1 MTTAATTYPT
11 APVDRPAP
19 AGRRLWVSQ
28 ALTVAGQELR
38 RGLLGLR
45 GLGLAFLCGFPI
57 LIVSISTGLRSS
69 GLISR
74 GWTPTVGGL
83 SGQYAAFFQTLMLR
97 LVVFFVCALV
107 YSRLFRVEIQQRSL
121 HYYFLAPLRREVFAA
136 GKFLAGFV
144 LTATT
149 LGIATA
155 ATFLIQFYPLSGN
168 SGSEGFGAFLSG
180 GGFGQLLLYV
190 GISCL
195 GALGYGAA
203 FFVLGLYFRN
213 PILPIVALYGIEWLN
228 FLLPPLLKKFSV
240 IHYLQSLQPVP
251 VSQGAFAILAEP
263 SSPWVAIPGLILV
276 SAALLWLSARKV
288 RKLEIQYGDE

>member
-1 MTTAATTYPT
+1 MTTTATYTT
-11 APVDRPAP
+11 ATPAVP
-19 AGRRLWVSQ
+19 AGRRLWFSQ

-38 RGLLGLR
+38 KGLFGLR

-57 LIVSISTGLRSS
+57 LIVAISSMLRTS
-69 GLISR
+69 GVIGR

-83 SGQYAAFFQTLMLR
+83 AQEYASFYQTVMLR

-107 YSRLFRVEIQQRSL
+107 FTRLFRVEIQQRSL

-136 GKFLAGFV
+136 GKFLAGLV
-144 LTATT
+144 LTMVA
-149 LGIATA
+149 LGLATA
-155 ATFLIQFYPLSGN
+155 VSFLVHHYPLTTNAGSG
-168 SGSEGFGAFLSG
+168 GYGAFLAG
-180 GGFGQLLLYV
+180 GGFGQMLLYV

-203 FFVLGLYFRN
+203 FFALGLYFKN
-213 PILPIVALYGIEWLN
+213 PILPVVALYGLEWFN
-228 FLLPPLLKKFSV
+228 FLLPVLLKKFSV

-251 VSQGAFAILAEP
+251 VSQGALAILAEP

-276 SAALLWLSARKV
+276 SAGLLWLSARKA